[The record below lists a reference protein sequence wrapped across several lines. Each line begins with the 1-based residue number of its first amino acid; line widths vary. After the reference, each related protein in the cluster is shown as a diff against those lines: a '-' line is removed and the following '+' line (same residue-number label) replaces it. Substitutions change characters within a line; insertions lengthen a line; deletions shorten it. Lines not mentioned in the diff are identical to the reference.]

1 MISREEYIEL
11 IKNEYPNDY
20 LEIIDGLSKKR
31 SNALR
36 INTLKITTSEALK
49 RLDDLNI
56 KYYKSDISDFSYL
69 VSATNKELMDL
80 EMFKNGEIYLQSLS
94 SQLPPL
100 FLDIEESQ
108 DILDMCAAPGG
119 KTSEIQMLAGNK
131 KSIMALEADSIRCER
146 LKYNL
151 EHLGCR
157 NINVMKKDSRTLD
170 SFFRFDTILLDAPC
184 SGSGTINILNEK
196 DLKAFSI
203 KLVENSAR
211 LQKSLLKKALE
222 VLKPGHSMI
231 YSTCSILKMENEDV
245 LKSVLNKNIELLP
258 LDINVELLPQSIPN
272 TYTIKPSDKYEG
284 FFIAKIKKI
293 R

>member
-1 MISREEYIEL
+1 
-11 IKNEYPNDY
+11 
-20 LEIIDGLSKKR
+20 
-31 SNALR
+31 
-36 INTLKITTSEALK
+36 
-49 RLDDLNI
+49 
-56 KYYKSDISDFSYL
+56 
-69 VSATNKELMDL
+69 MDL

-119 KTSEIQMLAGNK
+119 KTSEIQMLGGNK

-245 LKSVLNKNIELLP
+245 LKSVLNKNIELVP
-258 LDINVELLPQSIPN
+258 LDINVELLPKSIPN

>member
-49 RLDDLNI
+49 RLDDLGI

-100 FLDIEESQ
+100 FLDIKESQ

>member
-11 IKNEYPNDY
+11 IKNEYTNDY

-36 INTLKITTSEALK
+36 INTLKITTSEALN
-49 RLDDLNI
+49 RLDDLGI

-119 KTSEIQMLAGNK
+119 KTSEIQMLGGNK

>member
-36 INTLKITTSEALK
+36 INTLKITISEALK
-49 RLDDLNI
+49 RLDELNI

>member
-1 MISREEYIEL
+1 MISRDEYINL
-11 IKNEYPNDY
+11 IKKEYPNDW

-36 INTLKITTSEALK
+36 VNTIKISVDEALK
-49 RLDDLNI
+49 NLDDLGI

-69 VSATNKELMDL
+69 VDSNNKDLMDL
-80 EMFKNGEIYLQSLS
+80 DMFKNGEIYLQSIS

-100 FLDIEESQ
+100 FLDINESH

-119 KTSEIQMLAGNK
+119 KTSEIQMIGENQ
-131 KSIMALEADSIRCER
+131 KSIMALEADKIRCER

-151 EHLGCR
+151 EHLGCK
-157 NINVMKKDSRTLD
+157 NINVMKKDARTID

-184 SGSGTINILNEK
+184 SGSGTINLEAEK
-196 DLKAFSI
+196 DLKAFSV
-203 KLVENSAR
+203 KLVENSSK
-211 LQKSLLKKALE
+211 LQKALLKKALE
-222 VLKPGHSMI
+222 VLKPGHTMV

-245 LKSVLNKNIELLP
+245 LKSVLNKNLELMP
-258 LDINVELLPQSIPN
+258 LDINIETLPASLQN

>member
-36 INTLKITTSEALK
+36 INTLKITTSDALK

>member
-36 INTLKITTSEALK
+36 INTLKITISEALK

-170 SFFRFDTILLDAPC
+170 SFFRSDTILLDAPC

-258 LDINVELLPQSIPN
+258 LDINVELLTQSIPN
-272 TYTIKPSDKYEG
+272 TYTIKPSNKYEG

>member
-36 INTLKITTSEALK
+36 INTLKITISEALK

-151 EHLGCR
+151 DHLGCR

>member
-36 INTLKITTSEALK
+36 INTLKITISEALK
-49 RLDDLNI
+49 RLDVLNI

-119 KTSEIQMLAGNK
+119 KTSEIQMIGGNK